1 MLNTYLLYLY
11 TCIDWVNLWLIVPEF
26 NHLQVALPS
35 LAVKGF
41 RVAPQIP
48 RFDPSRG
55 RIFMLVKKI
64 PSLCLIRSRV
74 TMSCAPPSGWT
85 VAEWTVDAVP
95 LVMGARV

>member
-55 RIFMLVKKI
+55 RIFMLGYKNPLAV
-64 PSLCLIRSRV
+64 PHPLSGYDVLCLTLRLDRCRV
-74 TMSCAPPSGWT
+74 DG
-85 VAEWTVDAVP
+85 
-95 LVMGARV
+95 